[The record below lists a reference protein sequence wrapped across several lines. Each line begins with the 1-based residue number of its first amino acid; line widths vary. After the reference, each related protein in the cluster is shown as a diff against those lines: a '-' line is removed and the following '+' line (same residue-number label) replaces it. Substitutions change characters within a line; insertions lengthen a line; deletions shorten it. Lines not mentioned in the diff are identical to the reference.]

1 MRRLLSV
8 DGSMGPSKTHGQP
21 EEFPVPR
28 SLEEGPEQNPLAWEM
43 VAAGRYM
50 PRRIR
55 GSFRGRELG

>member
-1 MRRLLSV
+1 MSRLLSA
-8 DGSMGPSKTHGQP
+8 DGSIGAAQAPGQP

-28 SLEEGPEQNPLAWEM
+28 SLQESAEQDHVAWEM
-43 VAAGRYM
+43 VATGRYM